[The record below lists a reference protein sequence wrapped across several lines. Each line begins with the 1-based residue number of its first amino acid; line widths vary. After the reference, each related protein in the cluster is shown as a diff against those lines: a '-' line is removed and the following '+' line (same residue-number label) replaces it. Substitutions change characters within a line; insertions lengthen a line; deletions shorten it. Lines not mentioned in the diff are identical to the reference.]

1 MQDDCFAYQP
11 ELKKGNKYLPDFLGE
26 PIEQNII
33 PLYNKLDIFL
43 EALEH
48 NNEIDKKEKL
58 YEDTIDLYEEK
69 KQFSLLIPLFLKIY
83 ENNKELCSKLIE
95 IFYKINDKENTDK
108 VKDLKKEL
116 KSFKDIYSNA
126 RYILKEKNYDPIHFY
141 GIIFC
146 YLHFYD
152 KNDFPKMIEEFSEG
166 NSENLYE
173 ILIQYSSHFINP
185 LKQKQK
191 FYDNFVRYTLK
202 KEKKLK
208 HFKQVL
214 KYIEDIETYLFVI
227 NSNKKEIL
235 EKYDKLRSDPLKIPS
250 NLKLIKYSINYTE
263 KVEANTKKITSNKN
277 SDDESDEDDANGL
290 EQMKNIEN
298 ECDKIKVLINE
309 IIEYSKVPKCDSV
322 EKSTP
327 SEAKKIDIAQGVL
340 VIYLRSIFWINL
352 IKEYNYPNWENI
364 RKVHELRELF
374 KSYNVL
380 INNLYKDNIKDDD
393 HKNNKENIFCDIK
406 NDIITYYRRDEFA
419 MMLNKNINKF
429 IENEKDRITNA
440 EILGTVV
447 YYNPY
452 FSIRDEVDKERFKNN
467 RETYIFDYINFD
479 KITPTFIENFK
490 KFKFEEIFEE
500 NIGDYINKI
509 TGKIKDIQ
517 TFGNIIKLINVEEIR
532 EDKQKKEYFRKLE
545 EEYKF
550 VIKDNIKLVKE
561 DKELNKVIKIIS
573 EFISKIFLFENSTR
587 FLEEEISSLENNIKS
602 KIYLELI
609 STYNEDKY
617 KEQKNYIYGIYLTKC
632 DTKEGRDNIIELI
645 RKLKYDDKNY
655 FIYEKLLE
663 KCKFEKE
670 EFLSN
675 HENYKIQTLCLLK
688 KELFKESQKEDE
700 NPTKDEKNKDKKKDL
715 KLDIVGQKLKGN
727 KHAEDLETK
736 LDNIMNDLD
745 KGKIAKKDLE
755 KFLNIKTKEGQENE
769 NEKGQ
774 EKSNKNKNESKPI
787 NDENDSYVMDKLE
800 LITLITENYDS
811 KKQYAAYRA
820 NIKNINDQVKEL
832 KFIKNSL
839 MIFHRNLYHE
849 DIKTI
854 TNILDEIENSPIQ
867 QFRLDKTKESIKDLT
882 KHRTLCDEI
891 EKVKNFLLF
900 KKIFENAQGIDQ
912 AKRFEDASKKL
923 KDLKDLFTEKSKNEQ
938 SKNEQSIDI
947 EKIFNNPKY
956 KEIFKNIKEELGKKA
971 ENKSKEF
978 IDQMIGYFEIK
989 DTKIK
994 KELKMIIKSKQYEN
1008 IVKSI
1013 KYFFDNFSD
1022 KNLSSLNNMNLNL
1035 SEISLTELKNNLEQ
1049 LKRDIIFG
1057 QNAAVVHDIFNYES
1071 NSSFYQVF
1079 LSIYEKKEAI
1089 DFLISKLKM
1098 NIKSF
1103 KDDLIEKLDPT
1114 NRSISIRDIDD
1125 ATECLK
1131 HFKSFE
1137 ELDFKGMLN
1146 YIKLLD
1152 EEKIKQFV
1160 RFTKKYSS
1168 IIELD
1173 SKKGEDNFKQVYDN
1187 IENASLLFNLDGE
1200 DFCYKINGKT
1210 KKIDLEE
1217 LKKLKNK
1224 INIQKKT
1231 NENGDKIKK
1240 VENNKEKD
1248 KFEEKCDKLIFF
1260 KDIVTNLE
1268 IIYDKMDALR
1278 KKGFNIPIVINIAIE
1293 YYPKKRFKRR
1303 SKSIISIKQR
1313 KKKF

>member
-517 TFGNIIKLINVEEIR
+517 TFGNIIKLINVEKIK
-532 EDKQKKEYFRKLE
+532 EDKQKKEYFRIIE
-545 EEYKF
+545 EKYKY

-617 KEQKNYIYGIYLTKC
+617 KEQKNYIYGIY
-632 DTKEGRDNIIELI
+632 
-645 RKLKYDDKNY
+645 
-655 FIYEKLLE
+655 
-663 KCKFEKE
+663 
-670 EFLSN
+670 
-675 HENYKIQTLCLLK
+675 
-688 KELFKESQKEDE
+688 
-700 NPTKDEKNKDKKKDL
+700 
-715 KLDIVGQKLKGN
+715 
-727 KHAEDLETK
+727 
-736 LDNIMNDLD
+736 
-745 KGKIAKKDLE
+745 
-755 KFLNIKTKEGQENE
+755 
-769 NEKGQ
+769 
-774 EKSNKNKNESKPI
+774 
-787 NDENDSYVMDKLE
+787 
-800 LITLITENYDS
+800 
-811 KKQYAAYRA
+811 
-820 NIKNINDQVKEL
+820 
-832 KFIKNSL
+832 
-839 MIFHRNLYHE
+839 
-849 DIKTI
+849 
-854 TNILDEIENSPIQ
+854 
-867 QFRLDKTKESIKDLT
+867 
-882 KHRTLCDEI
+882 
-891 EKVKNFLLF
+891 
-900 KKIFENAQGIDQ
+900 
-912 AKRFEDASKKL
+912 
-923 KDLKDLFTEKSKNEQ
+923 
-938 SKNEQSIDI
+938 
-947 EKIFNNPKY
+947 
-956 KEIFKNIKEELGKKA
+956 
-971 ENKSKEF
+971 
-978 IDQMIGYFEIK
+978 
-989 DTKIK
+989 
-994 KELKMIIKSKQYEN
+994 
-1008 IVKSI
+1008 
-1013 KYFFDNFSD
+1013 
-1022 KNLSSLNNMNLNL
+1022 
-1035 SEISLTELKNNLEQ
+1035 
-1049 LKRDIIFG
+1049 
-1057 QNAAVVHDIFNYES
+1057 
-1071 NSSFYQVF
+1071 
-1079 LSIYEKKEAI
+1079 
-1089 DFLISKLKM
+1089 
-1098 NIKSF
+1098 
-1103 KDDLIEKLDPT
+1103 
-1114 NRSISIRDIDD
+1114 
-1125 ATECLK
+1125 
-1131 HFKSFE
+1131 
-1137 ELDFKGMLN
+1137 
-1146 YIKLLD
+1146 
-1152 EEKIKQFV
+1152 
-1160 RFTKKYSS
+1160 
-1168 IIELD
+1168 
-1173 SKKGEDNFKQVYDN
+1173 
-1187 IENASLLFNLDGE
+1187 
-1200 DFCYKINGKT
+1200 
-1210 KKIDLEE
+1210 
-1217 LKKLKNK
+1217 
-1224 INIQKKT
+1224 
-1231 NENGDKIKK
+1231 
-1240 VENNKEKD
+1240 
-1248 KFEEKCDKLIFF
+1248 
-1260 KDIVTNLE
+1260 
-1268 IIYDKMDALR
+1268 
-1278 KKGFNIPIVINIAIE
+1278 
-1293 YYPKKRFKRR
+1293 
-1303 SKSIISIKQR
+1303 
-1313 KKKF
+1313 